1 MGKKTRP
8 VLHRIIRFTFLG
20 SIIISIFPAFVPL
33 IHLENYLP
41 GGLFVFVS
49 CEAAESSELFTVD
62 VGQQKANLEK
72 EFAKI
77 EDWIPLAKLHEVR
90 NTTDLIEHKVE
101 RLRKNLTREETG
113 SYQSRIDKIRKII
126 AAKEDSLV
134 NITMGILNSQGVDAS
149 LQFMQNDL
157 REHGVEE
164 SKINAVE
171 KKILEEAP
179 VIKQAQEHDAL
190 ARTLKILESGNL
202 PDSSIDPYIIKTAER
217 ILQARQD
224 SIKRIEDEKKRIEM
238 EEKEKIERA
247 RMEKEIKEKERQD
260 ELLVKQREEE
270 VKQKR
275 AEEERQKKLA
285 VLQGKERKDSI
296 ENELKVQKRK
306 EELAKESE
314 HRIEE
319 ARKER
324 ENAAHAEEKRLKPLL
339 AQQEKVRQDSIKAD
353 KKEKE
358 RLAKV
363 EEKRQKE
370 MLAQQEK
377 VRKDSIKA
385 ADKDE
390 RLARMEEMRQKT
402 LLPQQRKARKDSIE
416 ADKKEKERMARMEE
430 HRQNQVRAQQEKDLR
445 DNFEAD
451 KKEKERLARLEEQ
464 RQKQTVTQQEKARKD
479 SIEADM
485 KEKERQARLEDLRQ
499 KQTFAQQEKAR
510 KDSIEADKK
519 EKERLARLEDLRQ
532 KQTLAQ
538 KEKARKDSLEADRKD
553 QERLAKARDE
563 QQKKLIEEQVRA
575 QKDSLIQ
582 LGRMRA
588 EKQEVKKEPAP
599 KYAKTGPE
607 VSVQTPK
614 QVPTPSPVIT
624 SVQKNPPPVVHEEQ
638 KAPAGSA
645 YAQAYL
651 QKLKDSQKDA
661 QKNVMELYKMLG
673 QGQAKEALEKFK
685 QRRDFIAQYIDV
697 EVFNVLEQSIMQSV
711 MESQPPATS
720 APAPDAVRKKVS
732 PDQEHIDRINGLLRD
747 NKIEAAYAEFKRSE
761 KQLKIAMPKDDFK
774 LLKTEVESSYKTYK
788 SNNK

>member
-1 MGKKTRP
+1 MGKKRP
-8 VLHRIIRFTFLG
+8 VLYRINRFTFLG
-20 SIIISIFPAFVPL
+20 CIIISIFPACMPL
-33 IHLENYLP
+33 SHLENSLSD
-41 GGLFVFVS
+41 GLDVFVV

-77 EDWIPLAKLHEVR
+77 EDWIPSAKLHEVR

-101 RLRKNLTREETG
+101 RLRKNLTREETA
-113 SYQSRIDKIRKII
+113 SYQSKIDRIRKII

-134 NITMGILNSQGVDAS
+134 NITMGILHSQGVDAS

-164 SKINAVE
+164 TKINAVE

-224 SIKRIEDEKKRIEM
+224 SIKRIEDEKKSIEM

-285 VLQGKERKDSI
+285 EQQEKTRKDSI
-296 ENELKVQKRK
+296 ESETKVQKRK

-314 HRIEE
+314 RRIEE

-324 ENAAHAEEKRLKPLL
+324 EKETRVEEKRLKPLL
-339 AQQEKVRQDSIKAD
+339 AQQEKARQDSIKAE
-353 KKEKE
+353 KKEQE
-358 RLAKV
+358 QLAKA

-370 MLAQQEK
+370 MLAEQKK

-385 ADKDE
+385 AEKDE

-402 LLPQQRKARKDSIE
+402 LLPQQRKARRDSIE
-416 ADKKEKERMARMEE
+416 ANKKEKERMARIEDL
-430 HRQNQVRAQQEKDLR
+430 RQKEMRAQQEKDLR
-445 DNFEAD
+445 DSVEAD
-451 KKEKERLARLEEQ
+451 KKEKDRLARF
-464 RQKQTVTQQEKARKD
+464 
-479 SIEADM
+479 
-485 KEKERQARLEDLRQ
+485 EDQRQ
-499 KQTFAQQEKAR
+499 KQTFAQQDKAR
-510 KDSIEADKK
+510 KDSIEVDKK

-538 KEKARKDSLEADRKD
+538 KEKARIDSLEADRKD
-553 QERLAKARDE
+553 KERLAKARDE
-563 QQKKLIEEQVRA
+563 QQKKLMEEQARA

-607 VSVQTPK
+607 VSVQAPK
-614 QVPTPSPVIT
+614 QALAPSPVIA
-624 SVQKNPPPVVHEEQ
+624 SVQKNPPSVVHEEQ

-685 QRRDFIAQYIDV
+685 QRRDFIAQFVDV

-720 APAPDAVRKKVS
+720 APAPDAVRKKIS
-732 PDQEHIDRINGLLRD
+732 PDQERIDRVNGLLRD